1 MSHIIHLLMAVVFIG
16 TVFFEVVM
24 LEGIRGR
31 VQERA
36 LVPVEEALGARLRRI
51 MPWVI
56 LLLFGSGLVMA
67 HRYSGALAAPGESAF
82 ALQLSVKILL
92 AFSVLGHF
100 ITAMTLIRRGML
112 NARRNRIIHYSVFG
126 HVVVIAVLAK
136 TMFYLG

>member
-1 MSHIIHLLMAVVFIG
+1 MAHILHLLMAMAFLG

-36 LVPVEEALGARLRRI
+36 LIPVEEALGARLRRI

-56 LLLFGSGLVMA
+56 LLLFGSGLLMA
-67 HRYSGALAAPGESAF
+67 HRYAGVLAAPLDSAF
-82 ALQLSVKILL
+82 TLQLSVKIVL

-100 ITAMTLIRRGML
+100 ITAMTLIQRGAL
-112 NARRNRIIHYSVFG
+112 NARRNRIIHYSVFA
-126 HVVVIAVLAK
+126 HVVLIAVLAK
-136 TMFYLG
+136 TMFYLD

>member
-1 MSHIIHLLMAVVFIG
+1 
-16 TVFFEVVM
+16 M

-36 LVPVEEALGARLRRI
+36 LIPVEGALGARLRRI

-56 LLLFGSGLVMA
+56 LLLFGSGLFMA
-67 HRYSGALAAPGESAF
+67 HRYVGTLMSPLDSAI
-82 ALQLSVKILL
+82 ALQLSIKIVL

-100 ITAMTLIRRGML
+100 ITAMTLIRRGTL
-112 NARRNRIIHYSVFG
+112 NARRNRIIHYSVLG
-126 HVVVIAVLAK
+126 HVVFIAVLAK